1 MERWGRLKYQ
11 PNLPLETGKEKVTE
25 SPAHRNLSREAAKE
39 GMVLLKNE
47 GCTLPLEKGSRIVLL
62 GKGTF
67 DYVKGGGGS
76 GSFCGY
82 GSSFIQPF
90 FRKWR
95 CSARWRKAELPWM
108 NETVSIPQL
117 SWGNNRCKWR

>member
-11 PNLPLETGKEKVTE
+11 PSLPLEAGKERVTE
-25 SPAHRNLSREAAKE
+25 SPAHRNLSKEAAKE

-47 GCTLPLEKGSRIVLL
+47 GGTLPLKKGSRIALL

-76 GSFCGY
+76 GDV
-82 GSSFIQPF
+82 
-90 FRKWR
+90 
-95 CSARWRKAELPWM
+95 
-108 NETVSIPQL
+108 TVSYIHNL
-117 SWGNNRCKWR
+117 Y